1 MKKELNKTYR
11 VLQGFGNGEFLNIYL
26 DNSAT
31 TKPRRSVI
39 EDMVNMMEVGYG
51 NPSSLHRMG
60 FDAEKKIEH
69 SRKIIASYLNVN
81 QDEIIFTSGGTESNN
96 IAIQGVVNKYKRSGN
111 HIITSKIEHSSV
123 TNIFKHFEENG
134 YNVTYLDVDSDGL
147 IDLKQLEE
155 SITKDTLLVS
165 VMYVNNETGVI
176 EPIKE
181 IKEIIKKKN
190 KQTKLHVDGVQAFGK
205 IDINIKGA
213 GIDLFSFSGHK
224 IHGPKGV
231 GGLFMK
237 RDMNLNPITFGGGQ
251 EKNLRSGTENT
262 PGIVGLGRA
271 VEELARNFKDEN
283 AKLQFLKMYL
293 YNKIVEN
300 IEDIKT
306 NSFLDER
313 GTSHIL
319 NMSFRGIKSEIL
331 LHYLEGDNI
340 YVSTGSAC
348 SSKGKAKS
356 PVLKAL
362 KLTNDEIEGAIRF
375 SFSYENTIEELDFV
389 VEKVKKA
396 VEEIRKITKR

>member
-1 MKKELNKTYR
+1 MK
-11 VLQGFGNGEFLNIYL
+11 IYL

-31 TKPRRSVI
+31 TKPRGSVI
-39 EDMVNMMEVGYG
+39 EDMVNMMEVEYG

-69 SRKIIASYLNVN
+69 SRKIIADYLNVN
-81 QDEIIFTSGGTESNN
+81 QDEILFTSGGTESNN
-96 IAIQGVVNKYKRSGN
+96 IAIQGIVNKYKRNGN
-111 HIITSKIEHSSV
+111 HIITSSIEHSSV
-123 TNIFKHFEENG
+123 TNVFKYLEADG
-134 YNVTYLDVDSDGL
+134 CNVTYVDVDSNGL
-147 IDLKQLEE
+147 LDLKQLEE
-155 SITKDTLLVS
+155 SITSETIVVS

-190 KQTKLHVDGVQAFGK
+190 RNTKLHVDGVQAFGK
-205 IDINIKGA
+205 ISVDIKGS

-224 IHGPKGV
+224 IHGPKGI
-231 GGLFMK
+231 GGLFIK
-237 RDMNLNPITFGGGQ
+237 KGLSINPITFGGGQ
-251 EKNLRSGTENT
+251 EKSLRSGTENT

-271 VEELARNFKDEN
+271 IDEISKNFKEESTKIQSL
-283 AKLQFLKMYL
+283 KLYF

-300 IEDIKT
+300 IDNIRL
-306 NSFLDER
+306 NSFIDEKS
-313 GTSHIL
+313 TPHIL
-319 NMSFRGIKSEIL
+319 NISFRGIKSEIL
-331 LHYLEGDNI
+331 LHYLESDNI

-348 SSKGKAKS
+348 SSKGKGKN

-362 KLTNDEIEGAIRF
+362 KLTDDEIEGAIRF

-389 VEKVKKA
+389 VEKVKNA